1 MGLLT
6 TVIGLKPTV
15 RYSEGTT
22 VEVSLGD
29 DDEPSYGT
37 IVAIHDGN
45 YVVAVNKMRT
55 LGADLIVEFTEL
67 EVKKVDEDPEV
78 RRELEFLQSLR
89 NQ

>member
-1 MGLLT
+1 
-6 TVIGLKPTV
+6 
-15 RYSEGTT
+15 
-22 VEVSLGD
+22 
-29 DDEPSYGT
+29 
-37 IVAIHDGN
+37 
-45 YVVAVNKMRT
+45 MRT